1 MNYLQQKEDLSFLGS
16 KQNLNNNQ
24 LRTAWSIFVILQ
36 WLNKYEIT

>member
-1 MNYLQQKEDLSFLGS
+1 MNYLQQKRGLSFSS